1 MIRSF
6 LAIEVPEIIL
16 KKIGQVQEDLKSSH
30 ADVRWVSP
38 EKIHLTLRF
47 FGNVD
52 ESRIEPIV
60 QSIRGPIQSTSPF
73 SVSVKGIGVFPH
85 LRNPRVIWIGLLDE
99 KKVLVSFQ
107 ERVGT
112 ELEKIGYEP
121 EDRPFQAHLTLGRV
135 KSSRGKE
142 GLIERVER
150 CKETEIGDFQVD
162 RVVLFRSDLRP
173 TGPIYT
179 PLREI
184 RLGD

>member
-1 MIRSF
+1 MI
-6 LAIEVPEIIL
+6 LQ
-16 KKIGQVQEDLKSSH
+16 KIGQVQEDLKSSH

-47 FGNVD
+47 FGNID
-52 ESRIEPIV
+52 ESRIETIV
-60 QSIRGPIQSTSPF
+60 QSIREPIQTTSPF
-73 SVSVKGIGVFPH
+73 PLRAKGIGVFPH
-85 LRNPRVIWIGLLDE
+85 LKNPRVIWIGLLDE

-107 ERVGT
+107 KRMGE
-112 ELEKIGYEP
+112 ELDKIGFES

-142 GLIERVER
+142 GLIEKVER

-162 RVVLFRSDLRP
+162 RVILFRSDLRP

-179 PLREI
+179 PLREL
-184 RLGD
+184 RLGNH